1 MNAKQLND
9 TDNQRLNVDEPFDPQ
24 NAELSIV
31 DYLGDYV
38 YVCVEPVAFW
48 LCDPIESLL
57 SGRSC

>member
-1 MNAKQLND
+1 M
-9 TDNQRLNVDEPFDPQ
+9 DEPFDPE

-38 YVCVEPVAFW
+38 YVCVEPVAFR
-48 LCDPIESLL
+48 LGDPIEHLL

>member
-1 MNAKQLND
+1 M
-9 TDNQRLNVDEPFDPQ
+9 DELFDPE

-38 YVCVEPVAFW
+38 YMCVEPVVFQ
-48 LCDPIESLL
+48 LCNLIEHLL